1 MTIIR
6 DSVAVILMSI
16 LLSASSSPASAQE
29 GMTRKQK
36 AEEATKRSLEGLVT
50 DPNEQVIVGAVVKL
64 KDLKT
69 LNVRSFIT
77 KDDGKYHFY
86 GLSINDDYQVWA
98 DFSGMT
104 CKPRTL
110 SVYDSKKK
118 PNLDLK
124 LEKPEKP
131 EKPEEKQ

>member
-1 MTIIR
+1 MIR
-6 DSVAVILMSI
+6 NLGTLALMALALSI
-16 LLSASSSPASAQE
+16 SSIPAAAQE
-29 GMTRKQK
+29 GMSRKQK
-36 AEEATKRSLEGLVT
+36 AEEASKRSLDGLVT
-50 DPNEQVIVGAVVKL
+50 GADDQVIVGAVVKL

-86 GLSINDDYQVWA
+86 GLSINNDYQVWA
-98 DFSGMT
+98 DFTGLT

-124 LEKPEKP
+124 LEKAEH
-131 EKPEEKQ
+131 KQ